1 MTWHNLPCP
10 ETLPSVSQL
19 CPDGW
24 LEIYVEHVAPRSMP
38 GGGDP
43 QEGETTFHLARVWGL
58 DCDAT
63 ERINHM
69 LVELYGDETL
79 SEVPHG
85 ATVLARVIRKPGRV
99 ERMIMGDAEHE
110 VIHESTI
117 YTHDFRRIT
126 DFTLDLQWGA
136 CAMPVYTMDAHPS
149 LTGRQA
155 DPQPGRGDMWQQ
167 VLDRYQAQL
176 QPAVLELFRQ
186 RRELGIAKYGTV
198 LQADNGR
205 SIFKDLV
212 QETLDRIAYAE
223 QAATERPELAD
234 VMLGI
239 QESDIATLGG
249 LIMIYGR
256 TAPDGEPLP

>member
-43 QEGETTFHLARVWGL
+43 QEGETTFALARVWGL
-58 DCDAT
+58 DFDAT
-63 ERINHM
+63 ERITGM
-69 LVELYGDETL
+69 LVALDGDETL

-85 ATVLARVIRKPGRV
+85 ATVLARVIRKPGPP
-99 ERMIMGDAEHE
+99 ERMIMGDAEHQLE
-110 VIHESTI
+110 TPAS
-117 YTHDFRRIT
+117 
-126 DFTLDLQWGA
+126 FTLDLQWGA
-136 CAMPVYTMDAHPS
+136 CAMPVYSMDKHPS

-186 RRELGIAKYGTV
+186 RRELGISKYGTV
-198 LQADNGR
+198 LQAHNGR

-239 QESDIATLGG
+239 QEADIATLGG